1 MRQNFDP
8 SSVEEAM
15 RMAQTPAG
23 REFFNALKQS
33 DPGKLNQLMADA
45 AKGDYSQMQKSL
57 TELMR
62 NPALQELVRKMQE
75 KQNG

>member
-23 REFFNALKQS
+23 QQFLRALKQS
-33 DPGKLNQLMADA
+33 EPGKLNQLMADA
-45 AKGDYSQMQKSL
+45 AKGDYSGMQKSFMK
-57 TELMR
+57 LMR
-62 NPALQELVRKMQE
+62 NPELQELLRKMQE
-75 KQNG
+75 NTNG

>member
-23 REFFNALKQS
+23 QQFLHALKQS
-33 DPGKLNQLMADA
+33 EPGKLNQLMADA
-45 AKGDYSQMQKSL
+45 AKGDYSGMQKSL

-62 NPALQELVRKMQE
+62 NPELQELLRKMQE
-75 KQNG
+75 NTNG